1 MKRVIVD
8 TGPLIAYLS
17 ASEQHHEWTVETL
30 SAVPPPLDTCE
41 AVLTEAAF
49 LITRHGGDPDDLL
62 DLVQRGLIQLS
73 FELAEDLGRVRQLL
87 RRYSNLPMSL
97 ADACLVRMSERF
109 TDCLVITLD
118 THFRI
123 YRRHDRTMIPTLI
136 PTQK

>member
-8 TGPLIAYLS
+8 TGPLIAYL
-17 ASEQHHEWTVETL
+17 EENEKHHDWAVEALSTVR
-30 SAVPPPLDTCE
+30 PPLNTCE
-41 AVLTEAAF
+41 PVLTEAAF

-62 DLVQRGLIQLS
+62 DLVQRGLIHLS
-73 FELAEDLGRVRQLL
+73 FELADDLPRLRQLM
-87 RRYSNLPMSL
+87 RRYRDLPMSL

-123 YRRHDRTMIPTLI
+123 YRRHDRKIIPTLM
-136 PTQK
+136 PLKK